1 MKRLM
6 VLLICASALQA
17 QVTVT
22 EEMFHGRHAWVLSNG
37 LMRVSVLSGGGHI
50 AEIRLISG
58 DPKKNVN
65 PMRVPHYQTIDP
77 QTFDPARHA
86 ATYGDQPHKW
96 LSAGYMGHM
105 LCFPL
110 YGPPSDDEVKA
121 GLGSH
126 GEAPVVE
133 WRKKK
138 TEVNADGATLWY
150 GAELTK
156 TQYRVERAIHLA
168 RGAQTVRVEEWI
180 ENLTRYDRPY
190 NLMEHA
196 TFGPPFVEPGKT
208 VLDASAT
215 RGLAGVDASGTGS
228 IKSGSS
234 VAWPQGTGTDG
245 KPVDLRRFQPKP
257 HSGAYY
263 VMRMDPARTEQFF
276 TLYHP
281 DYRVLI
287 GYVFPSEGNPWMADW
302 QENRRASFIP
312 WNGEVVARG
321 IEFGTSPFDEGLRKS
336 VERGS
341 LFDTPA
347 YRWIGAGQKVKT
359 EFTVFLAEIP
369 DGFTGAKDVRIMNGI
384 PKITAR

>member
-1 MKRLM
+1 MRQ
-6 VLLICASALQA
+6 LITFAACAAALSA

-37 LMRVSVLSGGGHI
+37 DIRVSVLSGGGHI
-50 AEIRLISG
+50 GEIRLISG
-58 DPKKNVN
+58 DPKKSIN
-65 PMRVPHYQTIDP
+65 PMRIPHYQTIDP
-77 QTFDPARHA
+77 QTFDPAKHA
-86 ATYGDQPHKW
+86 AIYGNEPHKW

-110 YGPPSDDEVKA
+110 YGPPSGDEVKA

-133 WRKKK
+133 WRRTKAASD
-138 TEVNADGATLWY
+138 VSFSYAADLP
-150 GAELTK
+150 K

-168 RGAQTVRVEEWI
+168 PGARSVRVEEWI
-180 ENLTRYDRPY
+180 ENLTHYDRPY

-215 RGLAGVDASGTGS
+215 RGLAGKDASGTGS
-228 IKSGSS
+228 IQSGSS
-234 VAWPQGTGTDG
+234 VTWPNGTGGDG

-257 HSGAYY
+257 HSGTYY
-263 VMRMDPARTEQFF
+263 VMRMDPTRKEQFF

-281 DYRVLI
+281 EYRVLI
-287 GYVFPSEGNPWMADW
+287 GYVFPSDGNPWIADW
-302 QENRRASFIP
+302 QENRRADFIP
-312 WNGEVVARG
+312 WSGGVVARG

-347 YRWIGAGQKVKT
+347 YRWIGARQKVKS

-369 DGFTGAKDVRIMNGI
+369 EGFQGVKDVTMANGI
-384 PKITAR
+384 PKVVSK